1 MNSGN
6 RKRNFSKANKNPDR
20 LTSSTGIYQG
30 AYFTHWSDWLDIA
43 EEAHKKE
50 LRDQVDEIF
59 SERLMIGLSLILLP
73 VLVLPLL
80 FNLSPSVLEALN
92 IIDYAILMVFIL
104 EYTLKLAVAE
114 DPRAFAKDPWHI
126 LDIFIIVAPLV
137 GLALGS
143 EHILGRSLR
152 LLRTLRIAQALAV
165 GGRAHRRS
173 RYLLLSEEAAELAS
187 PELRTQRVQLE
198 GKDGDRMESIWEVVS
213 LLSPYQDIEGREGI
227 EGRKWWLDI
236 TYIKELDIPELS
248 RISEVPVYSLG
259 NKLEKRAY
267 PQAETFSGKSLI
279 FTRVPEIRRD
289 AADPRL
295 SYIDWKGLLLVD
307 DGKWITTFS
316 RQEVSRIRKVPE
328 EVKEEGLPLTPPVI
342 VYIIM
347 RDSLSTVE
355 ELILTAEEEL
365 VALESLPSD
374 MLPPRFL
381 SAIFNIKRGTGTIIS
396 WLLHEKEVLSQIA
409 EGKVA
414 LSGCGEEDKARFNA
428 LLDHC
433 DYIYDAASNANENI
447 SSLIDYYINTTSFQM
462 NRVMKVLAVLTALT
476 VIPTV
481 AGGLLGSNLIGNP
494 WGITLAQLVTL
505 VAILMLSTGWA
516 YYKLGWLK

>member
-1 MNSGN
+1 MNAGH
-6 RKRNFSKANKNPDR
+6 RKRNFSKENKNSDR
-20 LTSSTGIYQG
+20 LNSSAGLYQG

-50 LRDQVDEIF
+50 LRDQVDEVF
-59 SERLMIGLSLILLP
+59 SDRLMIGLSLILLP
-73 VLVLPLL
+73 VLVLPIL
-80 FNLSPSVLEALN
+80 FSLSPPVLETLN
-92 IIDYAILMVFIL
+92 IIDYAILIVFIL

-114 DPRAFAKDPWHI
+114 DRSAFILDPWHL
-126 LDIFIIVAPLV
+126 LDVFIIVAPLAS
-137 GLALGS
+137 LILGA
-143 EHILGRSLR
+143 EYAWGRSLR
-152 LLRTLRIAQALAV
+152 LLRMLRIAQAIAV

-173 RYLLLSEEAAELAS
+173 GYLLPSEDMAVPTP
-187 PELRTQRVQLE
+187 PELRVQRVLQESKDKDSLE
-198 GKDGDRMESIWEVVS
+198 RIWEDVS
-213 LLSPYQDIEGREGI
+213 FSSPSPSRDVEGREGR
-227 EGRKWWLDI
+227 EWWLDI
-236 TYIKELDIPELS
+236 TNIQEMDIPELS
-248 RISEVPVYSLG
+248 RISGVSIYNLG

-267 PQAETFSGKSLI
+267 PQAETSGGKSLI
-279 FTRVPEIRRD
+279 FTRIPEIRLD
-289 AADPRL
+289 TVDPRL

-307 DGKWITTFS
+307 DGRRITTFS
-316 RQEVSRIRKVPE
+316 RQEISHIKKVPE
-328 EVKEEGLPLTPPVI
+328 EAKAEGLPLTTSVI
-342 VYIIM
+342 VYIIL

-365 VALESLPSD
+365 VVLESLPST
-374 MLPPRFL
+374 MLPPKFL

-396 WLLHEKEVLSQIA
+396 WLLHQKEVLSRIA

-414 LSGCGEEDKARFNA
+414 LNDCGEDDKARFNA

-433 DYIYDAASNANENI
+433 NYIYDAASNANENI
-447 SSLIDYYINTTSFQM
+447 SSLIDFYINTTSFQM